1 MCQGVAEFQMSQAS
15 DNMPIKKINRPIRA
29 AVQQLIRRKP
39 KQVRGQQR
47 VDEILDAAERLT
59 RTTSWDKLST
69 NHIAAEAGIP
79 IGSLYQFF
87 SNKHAI
93 AQALVERYVASIE
106 EAFAALPKNI
116 EAMSPAALVTAIFDS
131 LLAVTQKQSGLH
143 AMLMATSE
151 DSEIGKISAP
161 IRDLLRR
168 QIEDTLA
175 ARAPWMS
182 AEERRVHARISHL
195 TNRAIF
201 AQAIS
206 LKMQGHKADAQ
217 RLLQQA
223 RVLQI
228 AYYDHL
234 LAEHESQRRK

>member
-1 MCQGVAEFQMSQAS
+1 
-15 DNMPIKKINRPIRA
+15 MPAKKVTKPRPVRD
-29 AVQQLIRRKP
+29 AVHKLIRRTP
-39 KQVRGQQR
+39 KQARGQQR

-87 SNKHAI
+87 ANKHAI

-106 EAFAALPKNI
+106 EAFASLPKNI
-116 EAMSPAALVTAIFDS
+116 ETMSPAELVNAIFDS
-131 LLAVTQKQSGLH
+131 LLVVTQKQSGLH

-151 DSEIGKISAP
+151 ESEIGKISAP
-161 IRDLLRR
+161 IRNLLRD
-168 QIEDTLA
+168 QIERMLA

-182 AEERRVHARISHL
+182 AADRKVHALISHL

-201 AQAIS
+201 AQVLS
-206 LKMQGHKADAQ
+206 LDKQGDKATARQ
-217 RLLQQA
+217 LLQQA
-223 RVLQI
+223 RIMQI
-228 AYYDHL
+228 AYYDRL
-234 LAEHESQRRK
+234 MQEHEAGLHK

>member
-1 MCQGVAEFQMSQAS
+1 
-15 DNMPIKKINRPIRA
+15 MPAKKVTKPRPVRD
-29 AVQQLIRRKP
+29 AVHKLIRRTP
-39 KQVRGQQR
+39 KQARGQQR

-87 SNKHAI
+87 ANKHAI

-106 EAFAALPKNI
+106 EAFASLPKNI
-116 EAMSPAALVTAIFDS
+116 ETMSPAELVNAISNS
-131 LLAVTQKQSGLH
+131 LLVLTQKQSGLH

-161 IRDLLRR
+161 IRNLLRD
-168 QIEDTLA
+168 QIERMLA

-182 AEERRVHARISHL
+182 AEERKVHALMSHL

-201 AQAIS
+201 AQVMS
-206 LKMQGHKADAQ
+206 LNRQGDNATARQ
-217 RLLQQA
+217 LLQQA
-223 RVLQI
+223 RIMQI
-228 AYYDHL
+228 AYYDRL
-234 LAEHESQRRK
+234 MQEHEASLHK